1 MMGLCRPVVVV
12 ACALMVLACAAL
24 PGGCRAGVGA
34 PGAISAETT
43 PVGEQA
49 AAAAPASEASDP
61 TAGVPKTSSTPL
73 ICLWQH
79 EPEVDIAPLVKDL
92 GFNTVWTDDP
102 QYTGQRWEDTQMY
115 RALQVPGVKYVIPK
129 IERAAWGWTHEES
142 LVSARWIAD
151 LSLKH
156 KEIIGL
162 YLNDFYDEIED
173 GHRTMEQWREIIAA
187 AKSVNP
193 NLDLWVPHYPHRG
206 NEKRAYD
213 IDYQGVIFNIWDP
226 RNLDA
231 ADRHLATAE
240 AQHAGK
246 IILGGLY
253 INSGSRHAHWLTEE
267 QFKNVLKLYV
277 EHVNAGKLN
286 GLRIYCACQFV
297 ERPEYNRWAKEVMKD
312 LKRPQ

>member
-1 MMGLCRPVVVV
+1 
-12 ACALMVLACAAL
+12 
-24 PGGCRAGVGA
+24 
-34 PGAISAETT
+34 
-43 PVGEQA
+43 
-49 AAAAPASEASDP
+49 AAPASEASDP

>member
-1 MMGLCRPVVVV
+1 MTGLHRILVTTS
-12 ACALMVLACAAL
+12 LMLAIGCAAADAS
-24 PGGCRAGVGA
+24 GEA
-34 PGAISAETT
+34 AEMS
-43 PVGEQA
+43 
-49 AAAAPASEASDP
+49 PASKSV
-61 TAGVPKTSSTPL
+61 GGPL

-79 EPEVDIAPLVKDL
+79 EPEVNITSLVKDL

-102 QYTGQRWEDTQMY
+102 EYTGQRWEDTQMY
-115 RALQVPGVKYVIPK
+115 RALQVPGIQHVIPK

-142 LVSARWIAD
+142 LETARWLAQ
-151 LSLKH
+151 LSLEH
-156 KEIIGL
+156 EEIIGL

-213 IDYQGVIFNIWDP
+213 FDYQGVILNIWDP
-226 RNLDA
+226 RNLEA

-240 AQHAGK
+240 ARHARK

-253 INSGSRHAHWLTEE
+253 INSGARRGHWLTEE
-267 QFKNVLKLYV
+267 EFKAVIKLYV
-277 EHVNAGKLN
+277 DHINAGKLN

-297 ERPEYNRWAKEVMKD
+297 QRPEYITWAKEALKD
-312 LKRPQ
+312 LKPPK